1 MRTDYEDL
9 LENEDSITS
18 DELMYVNEL
27 EQARAIEQA
36 ALAEIELEMAAHPEP
51 DADVPEEKATEAA
64 SRTLLKRELRAQ
76 ALLRLEDGARTEEDF
91 KEVIK
96 QWDCMGISL
105 VTAWYP
111 NDVFIYAY

>member
-18 DELMYVNEL
+18 DDLMYVNEL